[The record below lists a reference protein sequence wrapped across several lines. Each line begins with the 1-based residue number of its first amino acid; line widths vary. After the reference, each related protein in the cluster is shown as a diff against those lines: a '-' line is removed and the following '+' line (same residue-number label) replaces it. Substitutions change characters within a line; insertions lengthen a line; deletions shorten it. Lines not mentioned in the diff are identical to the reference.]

1 MSTNHLMRQAI
12 RLTLATAAAVAAYSG
27 PALAQGQGSLGEV
40 VVTGTR
46 IQRQD
51 YEATSPVMTLS
62 ADTFDLSGEPQ
73 VEKILNEMPQLVPS
87 ITTTSNNPSNGG
99 QANINLRGL
108 GTIRT
113 LVLMDGNRLT
123 PSNVTGVI
131 DTNTIPAGLID
142 SVEILT
148 GGASSV
154 YGSDA
159 VAGVVNV
166 RMKRDFEGVSL
177 NIQNGITDQSDGRTL
192 VAETLLGGN
201 FAEGRG
207 NAVLAMSYDDR
218 EEVLAGDRAFGE
230 VSFGPLLTPV
240 GSGTLP
246 EGRADWGTN
255 SPVQSA
261 YDAVFGG
268 YGLPAG
274 SVTRGTSISFNDD
287 RSLFSIGTGASNP
300 VRHFLGDT
308 SDPGFNPNQYS
319 YNFGPVNYLQLPL
332 ERKQVAAFARY
343 DIVPDQ
349 VEAYARIMF
358 TTYHADQQLAA
369 TPISSGVGST
379 IPITNVNIPADLMTL
394 LMARGCPA
402 THEVLSGTTCIDT
415 NGGLA
420 DVPQNLT
427 QRNANFTFQKRTIEA
442 GPRTQENTYDVL
454 QGAFGLRG
462 KFAGDWGWDVYASYG
477 ENTGVNRQGGNI
489 SRSRIQ
495 AAYNNPATY
504 ASQGCANFDPFGLGA
519 IAPECARA
527 VAINA
532 SNILR
537 IQQSNMVAS
546 VTGPLFEMPAGPLQ
560 MAIGGEYREN
570 KAAFQ
575 PDEFLASGDVVGFN
589 AQQPVSGRIDVK
601 EGFVEFAVPLVADK
615 PMASY
620 IGLDLGYRYSDY
632 NLAGGQDTYKIAAQ
646 WNPTETFK
654 FRASYNRAIRAPSIS
669 ELFAPV
675 QENFPT
681 YSDPCNFNGAKR
693 TGPDGAQVA
702 ALCEAQGIPAAL
714 LPTYSQTFSQARA
727 FVGGNLD
734 LSPETADTYTYGFA
748 WQPVGSGD
756 LTNNFSMS
764 IDYFDYEVNDIISAL
779 TVNSII
785 GRCYND
791 LGLNPTY
798 DPNNA
803 YCQLFARDPSSFR
816 PDNVLTTNQNLSA
829 FTLEGLDLQID
840 WGFPLSVMGAS
851 ESAGDLS
858 FKLLLTHLLSVK
870 QQEVSTD
877 PFFSR
882 DGTIGQTVASAYP
895 ENKAVLTTNYSVG
908 GLQFRYNLRFIDGM
922 DVVNNDAI
930 LSSPSI
936 GIRPKVSTYT
946 YHDLSARWKI
956 NDTFT
961 LVAGVNNIADKQ
973 PPIYTTDSQAGIQ
986 SNTDPST
993 YDVLGRRYFLNLG
1006 MKF

>member
-1 MSTNHLMRQAI
+1 MSRSYLTRQAV
-12 RLTLATAAAVAAYSG
+12 RLTLATAAAAAAYTG
-27 PALAQGQGSLGEV
+27 PALAQSSIGEV

-51 YEATSPVMTLS
+51 YEATSPVMTIS
-62 ADTFDLSGEPQ
+62 ADTFDLSGEAQ

-108 GTIRT
+108 GTVRT
-113 LVLMDGNRLT
+113 LVLLDGNRLT

-148 GGASSV
+148 GGASST

-177 NIQNGITDQSDGRTL
+177 NVQNSLTEENDGQTM
-192 VAETLLGGN
+192 VAEALMGGN
-201 FAEGRG
+201 FSEGRG
-207 NAVLAMSYDDR
+207 NAVLALSYDDR
-218 EEVLAGDRAFGE
+218 EEVLAGAREFGQ
-230 VSFGPLLTPV
+230 VTLGPALTPV
-240 GSGTLP
+240 GSGTIV

-261 YDAVFGG
+261 YDTVFGA
-268 YGLPAG
+268 YGVPAG
-274 SVTRGTSISFNDD
+274 GVARGTSVSFNDNNT
-287 RSLFSIGTGASNP
+287 LFSIGTGAANP
-300 VRHFLGDT
+300 VRNFLGDT
-308 SDPGFNPNQYS
+308 SDPGFNPNTYS

-343 DIVPDQ
+343 DIVPEK
-349 VEAYARIMF
+349 VEAYARMMF

-369 TPISSGVGST
+369 TPISSGIGST
-379 IPITNVNIPADLMTL
+379 IPVTNATIPADLLAL

-402 THEVLSGTTCIDT
+402 THEVLTGTTCIDT

-420 DVPQNLT
+420 DAPQNLT
-427 QRNANFTFQKRTIEA
+427 QRDAVFTFQKRTLEA
-442 GPRTQENTYDVL
+442 GPRTQENSYDVL

-462 KFAGDWGWDVYASYG
+462 AIGEDWKWDVYASYG
-477 ENTGVNRQGGNI
+477 ENTGVSRQGGNI

-495 AAYNNPATY
+495 AAYNNPAVY
-504 ASQGCANFDPFGLGA
+504 AAQGCASFDPFGLNA
-519 IAPECARA
+519 ISPACVAR
-527 VAINA
+527 VVINA
-532 SNILR
+532 TNVLR
-537 IQQSNMVAS
+537 IEQSNVVAS
-546 VTGPLFEMPAGPLQ
+546 FTGPLFDMPAGPLQ
-560 MAIGGEYREN
+560 MAVGGEYREN
-570 KAAFQ
+570 RAAFQ

-589 AQQPVSGRIDVK
+589 AQQPVSGKIDVK

-615 PMASY
+615 PFANY
-620 IGLDLGYRYSDY
+620 VGLDLGFRYSDY
-632 NLAGGQDTYKIAAQ
+632 NLAGGYDTYKVAGQ

-654 FRASYNRAIRAPSIS
+654 FRASYNRAIRAPNIS
-669 ELFAPV
+669 ELFLPV

-681 YSDPCNFNGAKR
+681 YADPCNFNSAKR
-693 TGPDGAQVA
+693 TGPDGAQVF
-702 ALCEAQGIPAAL
+702 ALCEAQGIPAATL
-714 LPTYSQTFSQARA
+714 ATYTQSFSQARA
-727 FVGGNLD
+727 FVGGNPN
-734 LSPETADTYTYGFA
+734 LSPETADTYTYGIA
-748 WQPVGSGD
+748 WQPAGSGD
-756 LTNNFSMS
+756 FTSNFSMS
-764 IDYFDYEVNDIISAL
+764 VDYFDYEVADIISSL
-779 TVNSII
+779 TVNSIV
-785 GRCYND
+785 GRCFND

-803 YCQLFARDPSSFR
+803 YCQLYARDPSSFR

-829 FTLEGLDLQID
+829 FTVEGVDLQID
-840 WGFPLSVMGAS
+840 WGFPLSALGAS

-858 FKLLLTHLLSVK
+858 FKLLLTHLLSVE
-870 QQEVSTD
+870 QQEVGTD
-877 PFFSR
+877 PFFPR

-895 ENKAVLTTNYSVG
+895 ADKAVLTTNYSVG
-908 GLQFRYNLRFIDGM
+908 GLQFRYNLRYIDGM

-930 LSSPSI
+930 LSSPTV
-936 GIRPKVSTYT
+936 GVRPTVSTYI

-961 LVAGVNNIADKQ
+961 VVVGVNNIGDKD
-973 PPIYTTDSQAGIQ
+973 PPIYTTDAQAGIQ